1 MIIYEASIDK
11 FSQQCCKASDIADL
25 ICENLL
31 AKAGITADDS
41 LRRSFEHS
49 LPEMSRV
56 LSCELFDKEINIA
69 IEYRLET
76 GGRADFIIYG
86 KDEFDHNNLVVV
98 ELKQWS
104 TARTSKKP
112 NYVHTNG
119 GDGEKDYWHPS
130 YQAYNYIN
138 LLRHLNEYVREQKI
152 QLNACSFLHY
162 MDNSYDFILNDASLF
177 PKVIEAPAFLKDD
190 ADKLRNFI
198 KRHVSKPNKQL
209 LYYIDNG
216 EISPSKELVQML
228 NDSLK
233 GNSFFSYD
241 ENQAEAVATIYEK
254 TVEALDNGNRATII
268 IKGGPGTGK
277 SVVAINAMAQ
287 IISHTKPRT
296 NKHNNVVY
304 VTQNMAPRYYFKD
317 ALNKDTRYTDKETN
331 AFFKTPHLL
340 NKCPDMEYDCVLVD
354 EAHRIIS
361 YKPARPTSY
370 TYMKPGTNLLE
381 QIFRGSKVNVFFI
394 DEDQAVTAYD
404 YATVDLI
411 KKFAKQFNSPV
422 FEGKELSLTHQYRC
436 VGGATYI
443 NWIKGILGY
452 EGYSPFKATFNK
464 SYKVKVLESPQ
475 EMRNIIT
482 ELNNS
487 FNPSRIIAGY
497 THIWKSLDEAT
508 RKINPIP
515 FEQTSFDFEYE
526 DGFKMRWNKG
536 MGLVDSDYSY
546 LADPD
551 SINQIGCIHTIQGL
565 DLQYAGVIIGKDL
578 IYRDGK
584 IQFDK
589 NANVDNFSA
598 KISSSNDDDAIKYI
612 RNTYNVLLTR
622 GMRGT
627 FIYCEDKML
636 NDYIKSLIVL
646 DDQN

>member
-1 MIIYEASIDK
+1 MIIYEASINK
-11 FSQQCCKASDIADL
+11 FAEHCQNPNRIADL

-31 AKAGITADDS
+31 TKAGITADDS
-41 LRRSFEHS
+41 LRDSFKHS
-49 LPEMSRV
+49 LPEMSKV
-56 LSCELFDKEINIA
+56 LNSELFNKEINVA

-104 TARTSKKP
+104 TVKTSKKP
-112 NYVHTNG
+112 DYVYTNG
-119 GDGEKDYWHPS
+119 GEGLRDYWHPS
-130 YQAYNYIN
+130 YQAFNYIN
-138 LLRHLNEYVREQKI
+138 LLKHLNEYVREQGI
-152 QLNACSFLHY
+152 ELNACSFLHY
-162 MDNSYDFILNDASLF
+162 MDNSYDFILNNKELF
-177 PKVIEAPAFLKDD
+177 PKIVEAPAFLKNDVE
-190 ADKLRNFI
+190 KLRAFI

-209 LYYIDNG
+209 LYYIDEG

-233 GNSFFSYD
+233 GNPFFSYD

-254 TVEALDNGNRATII
+254 TVEALDSGKRATII

-277 SVVAINAMAQ
+277 SVVAINAMAK
-287 IISHTKPRT
+287 ILSHTKPRT

-317 ALNKDTRYTDKETN
+317 ALNKDTRYTNKETN

-354 EAHRIIS
+354 EAHRIIE
-361 YKPARPTSY
+361 YKPAKPTSY

-394 DEDQAVTAYD
+394 DEDQAVTDWD
-404 YATVDLI
+404 YATVELI
-411 KKFAKQFNSPV
+411 KKYADKFNSPV
-422 FEGKELSLTHQYRC
+422 FEGKELSLTYQYRC

-443 NWIKGILGY
+443 NWVKGILGY
-452 EGYSPFKATFNK
+452 DGFKPFKAKFNK

-482 ELNNS
+482 KLNNDYT
-487 FNPSRIIAGY
+487 PSRIVAGY
-497 THIWKSLDEAT
+497 THVWKSLEEAT
-508 RKINPIP
+508 RKNNPIP
-515 FEQTSFDFEYE
+515 FERTSFDFEFA

-589 NANVDNFSA
+589 NANVDNYSA
-598 KISSSNDDDAIKYI
+598 KISSSDDKDAFRYI

-627 FIYCEDKML
+627 FIYCEDKAL
-636 NDYIKSLIVL
+636 NEYFKSLL
-646 DDQN
+646 DDE